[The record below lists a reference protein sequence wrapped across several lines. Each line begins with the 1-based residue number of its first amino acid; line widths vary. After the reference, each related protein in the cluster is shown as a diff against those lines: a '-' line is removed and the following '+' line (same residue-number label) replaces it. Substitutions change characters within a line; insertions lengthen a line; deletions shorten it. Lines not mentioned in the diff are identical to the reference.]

1 MFYKILKWAV
11 WLLPLYLAYQ
21 LTYQTRVLFSMQDT
35 YENGESVIADV
46 IDFRIKQIAAQTN
59 GYVVLR
65 FTTADG
71 ATTEQR
77 LSLPVQLAAPIQNS
91 AKINIRYIKD
101 NFQNIVMTPTF
112 RFHRNMVIVN
122 IGVLTVSTLITF
134 LIAIWGAGIA
144 RKRLVEPEVPNF
156 VRTDL

>member
-21 LTYQTRVLFSMQDT
+21 LTYQTRVLISMQDT

-65 FTTADG
+65 FMAADG
-71 ATTEQR
+71 VTTEQR

-91 AKINIRYIKD
+91 AKIHIRYLKD

-112 RFHRNMVIVN
+112 QFHRNMVIVN

-134 LIAIWGAGIA
+134 LIAVWGAGIA
-144 RKRLVEPEVPNF
+144 RKRLTEPEVPNF